1 MKKVQ
6 LVVFLLCLLNVV
18 NGQVFSGIV
27 KNANGKKV
35 RGVKVELVEEN
46 KSTITDKKG
55 RWSIETLDT
64 KSKTIVFSKEGFTY
78 EQIINQKPNKNL
90 SISLRN
96 AVLSLASVREQ
107 QYVLQGCNTV
117 VVPDSPEWNATFV
130 QSELKGDLAPN
141 RDYVRRDPSAVIFV
155 NGLYYMWYSFSLT
168 ETETVATDK
177 NAPWDLN
184 DIYYATSIDGITWSE
199 KGAAVTRG
207 PEGSFDHRS
216 VFTTEILENNGTYYL
231 VYQAAA
237 DLNGIYD
244 RNTVCMASASSPDGP
259 WTKLDAPVL
268 HPTYTNN
275 LFFDNNAVHDPC
287 IVPYNGKFY
296 LYYKGE
302 CNCRDNTDC
311 KKWCNPICS
320 DKTHKQVKWGVA
332 IADSPTGPYVK
343 SEFNPITNTGH
354 EVMVWPYK
362 DGMAILQHQDGPEA
376 ETIQYSTDGVNYT
389 IMGSV
394 TNIPEAA
401 GLYRSEVSN
410 TKPHA
415 GVEWGVGHVLNWNY
429 GKQGWMYINRFD
441 LKVSNCEK

>member
-168 ETETVATDK
+168 ETR
-177 NAPWDLN
+177 
-184 DIYYATSIDGITWSE
+184 ITSY
-199 KGAAVTRG
+199 
-207 PEGSFDHRS
+207 
-216 VFTTEILENNGTYYL
+216 N
-231 VYQAAA
+231 
-237 DLNGIYD
+237 
-244 RNTVCMASASSPDGP
+244 VCY
-259 WTKLDAPVL
+259 TKLL
-268 HPTYTNN
+268 R
-275 LFFDNNAVHDPC
+275 LF
-287 IVPYNGKFY
+287 
-296 LYYKGE
+296 
-302 CNCRDNTDC
+302 
-311 KKWCNPICS
+311 
-320 DKTHKQVKWGVA
+320 
-332 IADSPTGPYVK
+332 
-343 SEFNPITNTGH
+343 
-354 EVMVWPYK
+354 
-362 DGMAILQHQDGPEA
+362 GMP
-376 ETIQYSTDGVNYT
+376 
-389 IMGSV
+389 
-394 TNIPEAA
+394 
-401 GLYRSEVSN
+401 
-410 TKPHA
+410 
-415 GVEWGVGHVLNWNY
+415 
-429 GKQGWMYINRFD
+429 F
-441 LKVSNCEK
+441 